1 MVHSALCTRVLLNL
15 RRAAARASGLDLGTF
30 NAQRTTLM
38 FDPVPAEANGA
49 EGRGDGLEAIGY
61 YE

>member
-1 MVHSALCTRVLLNL
+1 MHSALCTRVLLNL

-38 FDPVPAEANGA
+38 FDPVPADT
-49 EGRGDGLEAIGY
+49 EGGGGLEAIGY